1 MNIRNRLLFLLVLI
15 LFASCKKDEPQ
26 SPIAPVVP
34 QPTDFLVTVANEGP
48 FMTGSGTISLI
59 NLSSQSVQND
69 VFASTNGFPLG
80 NIVQSTFRS
89 GDLLFAVV
97 NNAAKVEVMN
107 FPSMQSVLSITGFS
121 SPRYMI
127 EAGGKGFVSD
137 WSDDGVVRVVD
148 LNTFQITSDIPA
160 GQGPDRML
168 LHSGKL
174 FVLNSGGFGNDNT
187 ITVIDPETATVS
199 AILEV
204 GYRPHSVVADVNGML
219 RVLCSGIG
227 SWPDPDAQ
235 TPGSVHL
242 IDPITLETLS
252 QISMPEVSQHP
263 RHLVSN
269 STGTDFWYLLNGH
282 VFHLA
287 ADDSEFPANP
297 IIEGNFYSLGYHPGA
312 DLILASDAADF
323 QQNGTV
329 HTFNPSGTEI
339 GVYAVGIIPSDLLPM
354 Q

>member
-1 MNIRNRLLFLLVLI
+1 MKIRRLSVYMVALI
-15 LFASCKKDEPQ
+15 LFAACKKDEPQ
-26 SPIAPVVP
+26 SPVAPTAP
-34 QPTDFLVTVANEGP
+34 QPTDFLVSVANEGP

-59 NLSSQSVQND
+59 NLSAQTVQND
-69 VFASTNGFPLG
+69 VFAAANGFPLG

-97 NNAAKVEVMN
+97 NNAAKIEVMS
-107 FPSMQSVLSITGFS
+107 FPSMQSVSVISGFS

-127 EAGGKGFVSD
+127 EAMGKGFVSD
-137 WSDDGVVRVVD
+137 WSADGVVRVVD

-187 ITVIDPETATVS
+187 ITVIDPETTSVTDV
-199 AILEV
+199 LEV
-204 GYRPHSVVADVNGML
+204 GYRPHSIAVDVDGML

-227 SWPDPDAQ
+227 SWPDPEAQ
-235 TPGSVHL
+235 TPGSVHV
-242 IDPITLETLS
+242 IDPQTLETTNLFT
-252 QISMPEVSQHP
+252 MPDATQHP

-269 STGTDFWYLLNGH
+269 ATGTDFWYLLDGN

-287 ADDSEFPANP
+287 ASDMDFPANP
-297 IIEGNFYSLGYHPGA
+297 LIEGSFYSLGYHPGA
-312 DLILASDAADF
+312 DFILAADAADF

-329 HTFNPSGTEI
+329 HIFSPSGIETAA
-339 GVYAVGIIPSDLLPM
+339 YPAGIIPSDLLPL
-354 Q
+354 